1 VRKAKVQKI
10 YIGRDDYATIEFA
23 QKRGFAT
30 EQEIDY
36 KFTKAEVRTLRPLI
50 RSLEQAMI
58 RIAKEG
64 LSELEINLGVSVDDP
79 EADALEARRQK
90 IMGKR

>member
-1 VRKAKVQKI
+1 
-10 YIGRDDYATIEFA
+10 
-23 QKRGFAT
+23 
-30 EQEIDY
+30 
-36 KFTKAEVRTLRPLI
+36 
-50 RSLEQAMI
+50 LEQAMI